1 MRAIPPFPNRELGA
15 EWGHL
20 TTLRAELL
28 PSSPCHTHASPEPHR
43 NPACVLLNLDK
54 STVSSRSNSQW
65 ITWGEG
71 ASHPGFLALNAER
84 TPLSLT
90 ANEGCHFYRLA
101 RHPAGSGV
109 MLGPH
114 NGVRFNIFT
123 KYFPMTLDPTSSY
136 TFAHCHALLNSET
149 GRFRSQRLTE
159 LWAGLGVV
167 CYCSSLWQNY
177 EADKVERGLDP
188 GTADTFHCEVS
199 KVCTTHTLCVN
210 TAP

>member
-1 MRAIPPFPNRELGA
+1 MTKQWEQQPGSPTGS
-15 EWGHL
+15 WGL
-20 TTLRAELL
+20 NEATWQPLRAELL
-28 PSSPCHTHASPEPHR
+28 PSSPRHTHASPEPHR

-71 ASHPGFLALNAER
+71 GSHPGFLALNAER

-136 TFAHCHALLNSET
+136 TFAHCHAFLFSET
-149 GRFRSQRLTE
+149 GRFRSQRLTLNFGQILE
-159 LWAGLGVV
+159 LSATVPV
-167 CYCSSLWQNY
+167 F
-177 EADKVERGLDP
+177 DK
-188 GTADTFHCEVS
+188 
-199 KVCTTHTLCVN
+199 TTKQTKLKEE
-210 TAP
+210 